1 MKPNI
6 FSYAVSRRAILSV
19 LAKLPT
25 LSGTFLCSSAQAEVS
40 RWPQWPHGRQSLV
53 RVLTAALLGLDIAIL
68 GCATSYSAHSHFAD
82 ATGMQGNQQEKHRDD
97 NLCGWI
103 GVAVSPMTAAFAE
116 SLGMVEPYG
125 AIFGQPESGGPAA
138 AAHIEQ
144 GDVLTAINGSPLM
157 RSTDFA
163 EIISVMAPNATV
175 YLDTRRDGV
184 AMQIKVILG
193 SAPCRAPG

>member
-1 MKPNI
+1 
-6 FSYAVSRRAILSV
+6 
-19 LAKLPT
+19 
-25 LSGTFLCSSAQAEVS
+25 
-40 RWPQWPHGRQSLV
+40 V
-53 RVLTAALLGLDIAIL
+53 RVLLAALLGLEIVIL
-68 GCATSYSAHSHFAD
+68 GCATSYAAHTHFTD
-82 ATGMQGNQQEKHRDD
+82 TTEMQEHKQGKHQGDD
-97 NLCGWI
+97 VCGWI

-116 SLGMVEPYG
+116 SLGMTEPYG
-125 AIFGQPESGGPAA
+125 AIFDRPEPGSPAA
-138 AAHIEQ
+138 AANIEQ